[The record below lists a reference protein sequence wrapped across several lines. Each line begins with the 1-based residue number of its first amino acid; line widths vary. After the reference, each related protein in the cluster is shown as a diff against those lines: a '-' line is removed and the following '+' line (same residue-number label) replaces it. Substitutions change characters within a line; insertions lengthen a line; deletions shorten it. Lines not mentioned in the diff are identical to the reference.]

1 MYKKKCSC
9 TAFSI
14 LCIILVTATVAA
26 LLASNA
32 GIAKAEVA
40 DSMWIEPSTLNF
52 NAYEVNVG
60 YKFNVTV
67 WLNVTSQDM
76 FSWQFKLFYNTEHL
90 QATRAGYTGPNGASS
105 EWATHRTGGAVSTV
119 SPDIEADYVMFT
131 ESCQGDNYV
140 PKPVCASLAWVEFN
154 ITALPPSG
162 GEFESLLD
170 INNTRTWVLNYNL
183 DEITITKSGAEYHLS
198 YSDTVPPSIGEPT
211 QDPATNVQP
220 GQTVKVSVNVTDAES
235 GVKNVTLYYTNDTA
249 WYNVSMQL
257 NSGTGLWEANIPG
270 HDAGTTVKYKIEAYD
285 NAGNKA
291 VKDNAGAYYIYTVI
305 PEFTLVAYIVTLMIT
320 STVIVVT
327 LRKKLKT

>member
-1 MYKKKCSC
+1 MYKEKRSY
-9 TAFSI
+9 TMFST
-14 LCIILVTATVAA
+14 LCIILATAAIAA

-32 GIAKAEVA
+32 GIAKAEAA
-40 DSMWIEPSTLNF
+40 DSIWVEPATLNF

-76 FSWQFKLFYNTEHL
+76 FSWQFKLVYNTAHL
-90 QATRAGYTGPNGASS
+90 QATRAGYTGPNGATSD
-105 EWATHRTGGAVSTV
+105 WATHRTGGAVSTV
-119 SPDIEADYVMFT
+119 SPDIEADYIMIT

-162 GEFESLLD
+162 SEFESLLD
-170 INNTRTWVLNYNL
+170 INNTRTWVLNYDL
-183 DEITITKSGAEYHLS
+183 DEISITKSGAEYHLS
-198 YSDTVPPSIGEPT
+198 YTDTTPPSIGDPT

-235 GVKNVTLYYTNDTA
+235 GVENVTLYYTNDTT
-249 WYNVSMQL
+249 WYEVSMQL
-257 NSGTGLWEANIPG
+257 NSTTGKWEANIPG
-270 HDAGTTVKYKIEAYD
+270 HGANVTIKYKIEAYD
-285 NAGNKA
+285 KAGNHA

-305 PEFTLVAYIVTLMIT
+305 PEFTLVMYIVTLMIT
-320 STVIVVT
+320 STVMIVT
-327 LRKKLKT
+327 LRKKMKA